1 MFRVAPQ
8 VRLNLGIT
16 EALLELD
23 HVKLSAL
30 RQEFHRFPELGF
42 KEERTKAKVATLLRE
57 MGLEVHEGAGVV
69 GVLRAGTGNR
79 AIGLRADMDALPI
92 DETSDHDYCSETPGV
107 MHACGHD
114 GHMTMLLGA
123 AQALAADPGFD
134 GTVVFLFQPNEEHG
148 LGAQAMIEEGVLEQ
162 FPIEEV
168 YAIHNLPGAP
178 VGQVS
183 TRPGLICSSE
193 SLFEITIKGQGGHAS
208 MPQAGR
214 DAITIGAEI
223 VQALQT
229 IVARKLAPGAG
240 AVVSVTEFLTDGQR
254 NVLPGTAILKGDVRA
269 RTPDDRK
276 EIDGYMRQ
284 IAEGIAAAHGV
295 AVDVGFN
302 TEFIETINAQS
313 PTDAVIRAANA
324 AGLDTVPDRQPMS
337 FSEDFAHFSAAVPG
351 CFLLLGNGETEAHG
365 QPLHSSDYDFNDA
378 LLPIGATF
386 WTKLVRDRLPLREGK
401 DR

>member
-1 MFRVAPQ
+1 
-8 VRLNLGIT
+8 
-16 EALLELD
+16 
-23 HVKLSAL
+23 
-30 RQEFHRFPELGF
+30 
-42 KEERTKAKVATLLRE
+42 
-57 MGLEVHEGAGVV
+57 
-69 GVLRAGTGNR
+69 
-79 AIGLRADMDALPI
+79 
-92 DETSDHDYCSETPGV
+92 
-107 MHACGHD
+107 
-114 GHMTMLLGA
+114 MTMLLGA

-148 LGAQAMIEEGVLEQ
+148 LGAQAMIDEGVLEQ